1 MGRHQHKIA
10 LESQAIDS
18 GLLVETK
25 KKKKKTTLVSFCAG
39 KCVIHKIIRKINL
52 AAINQMD

>member
-1 MGRHQHKIA
+1 MGRHQHKMA

-25 KKKKKTTLVSFCAG
+25 KKKNKKNYSCGFPCREVLYTKLLG
-39 KCVIHKIIRKINL
+39 RLIW
-52 AAINQMD
+52 QP